1 MSAFKT
7 RQQIADEYGIDRSTL
22 YRRLKRK
29 GVILPRTML
38 NLHQVHLIYQALGK
52 PQHIQVA
59 NAEMQQDDG
68 LSDGNAT
75 N

>member
-1 MSAFKT
+1 MTAFKT

-29 GVILPRTML
+29 GVVLPRTML
-38 NLHQVHLIYQALGK
+38 NLHLVHLIYQALGK
-52 PQHIQVA
+52 PVHTQKE
-59 NAEMQQDDG
+59 NTEMQQDDG
-68 LSDGNAT
+68 ISNGNAT